1 MQGKVDKEG
10 FVERRWTLP
19 KLPTKAFPP
28 LRPAKQLREERDKF
42 ELLLEIFAM
51 FRGCGHFQLD
61 CASDF
66 WELSLNRNC
75 NEFQKKV

>member
-28 LRPAKQLREERDKF
+28 LRSAKQLGEERD
-42 ELLLEIFAM
+42 
-51 FRGCGHFQLD
+51 QT
-61 CASDF
+61 
-66 WELSLNRNC
+66 
-75 NEFQKKV
+75 